1 MSTIKDLRMNV
12 TNVPFKI
19 EIKIKDEEKKK
30 VTRISK
36 RVDKSRGEGRISTTK
51 KRV

>member
-1 MSTIKDLRMNV
+1 M

-19 EIKIKDEEKKK
+19 EIKIKNEEKKK

-51 KRV
+51 KWV

>member
-1 MSTIKDLRMNV
+1 M

-19 EIKIKDEEKKK
+19 EIKIKNEEKKK

-36 RVDKSRGEGRISTTK
+36 RVDKSRGEGRIRTTK